1 LCFGTCRRYKLKE
14 GYLAF
19 WGMRLSE
26 MKTVLKTN
34 ICTGWLRGTPAF
46 SLAIF
51 NCQEA
56 VLASPGNITPPP
68 LDD

>member
-1 LCFGTCRRYKLKE
+1 
-14 GYLAF
+14 
-19 WGMRLSE
+19 MRLSE
-26 MKTVLKTN
+26 METVLKTS
-34 ICTGWLRGTPAF
+34 ICTGWLEGTPAF